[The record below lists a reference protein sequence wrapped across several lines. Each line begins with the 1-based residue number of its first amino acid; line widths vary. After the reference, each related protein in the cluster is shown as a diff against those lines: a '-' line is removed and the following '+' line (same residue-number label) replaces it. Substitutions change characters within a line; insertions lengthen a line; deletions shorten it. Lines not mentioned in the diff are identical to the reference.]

1 MQLYTIGYGG
11 RQPQDFLDLLQH
23 YQIERIVDVRLRPDR
38 SSMGAYTKA
47 NTPDKGIEHL
57 LAQRDIAYV
66 SLPELGNVF
75 MGSADWRERYQR
87 LIQRAGDILVER
99 VLDILAQRGYQ
110 IEHII

>member
-1 MQLYTIGYGG
+1 
-11 RQPQDFLDLLQH
+11 
-23 YQIERIVDVRLRPDR
+23 
-38 SSMGAYTKA
+38 MGAYTKA

-99 VLDILAQRGYQ
+99 VLDIPTPFCLMCAERQSSACHRQLIAEDLAQRGYQ